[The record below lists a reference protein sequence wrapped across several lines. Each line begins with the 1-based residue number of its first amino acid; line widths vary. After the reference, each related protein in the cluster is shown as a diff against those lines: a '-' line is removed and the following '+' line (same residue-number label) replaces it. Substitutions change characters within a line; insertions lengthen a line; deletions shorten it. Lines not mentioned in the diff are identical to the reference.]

1 MTRGSDQDGGTGGP
15 RMSGRE
21 SALERTRA
29 RMLQEIESKR
39 RVKES
44 RKVFSDVVD
53 ALTPRE
59 KAVFEDVLGNG
70 PAESATRPMREA
82 FEDGRSWRNAPSAS
96 SQLFAVWLAGA
107 EVRRAL
113 GGTGPHPDG
122 VTKARSV
129 RLSDDEWRTF
139 LALGGARWLRAA
151 IRQAKTGSKS

>member
-15 RMSGRE
+15 RMSARE
-21 SALERTRA
+21 SALERARA

-53 ALTPRE
+53 ALAPRDR
-59 KAVFEDVLGNG
+59 ATFEELLATG
-70 PAESATRPMREA
+70 PADSATRPTREA
-82 FEDGRSWRNAPSAS
+82 FEDGRNWRNAPSAS

-107 EVRRAL
+107 EGRRAL

-151 IRQAKTGSKS
+151 IRQAKAGSKS

>member
-1 MTRGSDQDGGTGGP
+1 
-15 RMSGRE
+15 MSARE
-21 SALERTRA
+21 SALERARA
-29 RMLQEIESKR
+29 RLIQEIESKR

-44 RKVFSDVVD
+44 RKVFADVVD
-53 ALTPRE
+53 ALAPRE
-59 KAVFEDVLGNG
+59 RATFDDLLDTG

-82 FEDGRSWRNAPSAS
+82 FEDGRCWRNAPSAS
-96 SQLFAVWLAGA
+96 SQLFVVWLAGA

-129 RLSDDEWRTF
+129 RLSDQEWRAF

-151 IRQAKTGSKS
+151 IRQAKSGSKS